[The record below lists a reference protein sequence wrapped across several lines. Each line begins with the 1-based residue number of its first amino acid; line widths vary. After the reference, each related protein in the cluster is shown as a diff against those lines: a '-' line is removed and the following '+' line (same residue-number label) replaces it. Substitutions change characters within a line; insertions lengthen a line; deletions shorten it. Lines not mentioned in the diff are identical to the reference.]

1 MVQKFFAIRH
11 NHPHYNRLTNAS
23 PVWPDSP
30 GRVMRFFPAALIRN
44 AAAAFLL
51 CSALPHAAIATGAE
65 SASDPQADPA
75 PCLAAAAAN
84 DSDQIIAVCGALIG
98 NERTLKADRIKALI
112 ARAGAYD
119 RKDQIDRAIGDY
131 DTVLRLDP
139 TLADIFNA
147 RGELWRRKGD
157 RPRALTDFGAAIRLN
172 PDHPAARGNYKSL
185 AQELER
191 LGALMA
197 VYNKPSFDCA
207 KARRPVEKAICAN
220 PELANLDRQINAV
233 NTKVVREATSDSPR
247 AGRALQREQDEFIAR
262 RNAAFGRP
270 DYDLQK
276 AMRER
281 LDHLLAVERY

>member
-1 MVQKFFAIRH
+1 MLFQYGPIR
-11 NHPHYNRLTNAS
+11 R
-23 PVWPDSP
+23 
-30 GRVMRFFPAALIRN
+30 GEVMRFFPAALIRT

-51 CSALPHAAIATGAE
+51 WSALPHGASATGAE
-65 SASDPQADPA
+65 SATDLQVDPA
-75 PCLAAAAAN
+75 PCVAAAAAN
-84 DSDQIIAVCGALIG
+84 DSDEIIAVCGALIG
-98 NERTLKADRIKALI
+98 NEKTLKADRIKALI

-131 DTVLRLDP
+131 DMVLRLDP

-157 RPRALTDFGAAIRLN
+157 RPRALADFGAAIKLN
-172 PDHPAARGNYKSL
+172 PDHAAARGNYRSL

-207 KARRPVEKAICAN
+207 RARRPVEKAICAN